1 MHSEDPVIGGIE
13 YVGNGKWI
21 LPETIGL
28 GAEIDTKFLERMEK
42 TVV

>member
-1 MHSEDPVIGGIE
+1 MHSEDHVIGGIE

-28 GAEIDTKFLERMEK
+28 GASIDPSFLDKMEM
-42 TVV
+42 TIV